1 MTTRKAIRKEVA
13 ALLKT
18 LQKNGAA
25 LFDPDS
31 VYSHRVTG
39 LDDDHLPAA
48 VVFIDAGEVEPEHD
62 GDLHAVDLVIQL
74 YDKDALNIDDKLDD
88 LDELVNPLIN
98 SNPTLNG
105 LVDSIQL
112 AGYDFNQDE
121 QQNLGMLELKYT
133 VKFIY

>member
-1 MTTRKAIRKEVA
+1 MTTRKAIRKEIA
-13 ALLKT
+13 ALLRT
-18 LQKNGAA
+18 LQKNGAP

-39 LDDDHLPAA
+39 LDDEHLPAA
-48 VVFIDAGEVEPEHD
+48 VVFIDSGDVESEHD
-62 GDLHAVDLVIQL
+62 GDLHDADLIIQL

-105 LVDSIQL
+105 LVDSIEL
-112 AGYDFNQDE
+112 ASYDFNQDE

-133 VKFIY
+133 VKFTY